1 MADSYIFVHLMGG
14 MGNQLFQYAAGM
26 LQKKLTNGELYL
38 CTPVSSVHENTDYRN
53 ILMNQGK
60 NYDKE
65 IPPHISLYQDSAFT
79 SWNPHEYKYP
89 ILYMYGYFQNYNS
102 LKPILDD
109 FISNIKDQLID
120 QRKYMANKYKVAY
133 GDGFIHVRRGDY
145 VGNSYHHLQPLIYY
159 SNALKVIRQKR
170 IIKRWFIF
178 SDDIPWCKSN
188 ELFNSLN
195 PVWVEEKDAVLNLAL
210 MSEIK
215 DAAIIA
221 NSSFSW
227 MGAMLGVGLKQM
239 SVVYPLLWY
248 NNQTPDLPDSW
259 IGI

>member
-1 MADSYIFVHLMGG
+1 MPESYIFVQLLGG

-26 LQKKLTNGELYL
+26 LQQKVTNGELYL
-38 CTPVSSVHENTDYRN
+38 CKAEQNIHENKDYRN
-53 ILMNQGK
+53 IIMNKGK
-60 NYDKE
+60 IYDGGL
-65 IPPHISLYQDSAFT
+65 PSHVSLYQENAFGG
-79 SWNPHEYKYP
+79 WNPNEYKYP
-89 ILYMYGYFQNYNS
+89 IVYMYGYFQNYES

-109 FISNIKDQLID
+109 FIFNIKEQLTE
-120 QRKYMANKYKVAY
+120 QRNYMTTKYKVAY
-133 GDGFIHVRRGDY
+133 GDGFIHIRRGDY
-145 VGNSYHHLQPLIYY
+145 VGNNNHHTQTLEYY
-159 SNALKVIRQKR
+159 SKALQVIKQKR

-178 SDDIPWCKSN
+178 SDDIQWCKN
-188 ELFNSLN
+188 IELFNSIN

-215 DAAIIA
+215 EAAIIA

-227 MGAMLGVGLKQM
+227 IGAMLGVGIKQM

-248 NNQTPDLPDSW
+248 KDAIPNLPDSW